1 MSRIRADRYTNREGT
16 GAPTFSDGVNVVGV
30 TSMSGNLAVTNG
42 TITGASEL
50 SISGISSSIVGV
62 TTVTDVFVYDTSKDS
77 DGGAWRKRTQNTSWY
92 NETLNTATRGSR
104 KEFPAVAVIVGEI
117 NKVTIY
123 DGDDPDLPMWMI
135 FNKPSNGYTDAIA
148 FGKNLRAIYQLNGK
162 LAVATSDGQALI
174 DFISEDCRTL
184 RANTQTNKNA
194 AMYGGIVNRNGNMV
208 PNTNAFDSAYNIG
221 DSSSCNDVVMTLL
234 PNAPIDDA
242 TGLPV
247 PTIAVATAGGVSVIK
262 DDGNVGNITFSSYVT
277 IGVSFDKNNGLWV
290 GYLEGTTAIGW
301 YYYTSFETTSS
312 LPATGPNCNSGWS
325 GSFNMIG
332 SSNFTGLGYN
342 YSDFTAGTVDRLHN
356 FNGFGIVGAPTKL
369 VNYISTTYNTGWV
382 PGDIKL
388 ATLSDTNATSQTG
401 GTVADR
407 SVNNNSVN
415 VVGTVTRTAVA
426 TGADLVAYSG
436 FSNSNYL
443 QQPVNSDM
451 QTGTGG
457 FSVTAWFKTTST
469 ATEYEG
475 LIYYNRPGSIGEGFQ
490 IMMNNSNKGLY
501 WYVYG
506 PTNDSAT
513 TNITGLNDGVWH
525 QIVATH
531 IDGSQQLFIDGVLK
545 NTQSIVTGSINDAQ
559 AQLHIGRWYGNAN
572 VSDYWWRGSVTLVRH
587 SASIPSA
594 EQVKKMYEDEKVL
607 FQENSQA
614 TLYGSSDSVT
624 ALGYDDTTNILHV
637 GTSDGR
643 SDFQGLR
650 RINNTTV
657 GITTAISASN
667 ELVAEQ

>member
-16 GAPTFSDGVNVVGV
+16 GAPTFSEGVNVVGV
-30 TSMSGNLAVTNG
+30 TSMSGDLAVTNG
-42 TITGASEL
+42 TITGPSQL
-50 SISGISSSIVGV
+50 TISGITSSISDTAV
-62 TTVTDVFVYDTSKDS
+62 DVFVYDTSKDS
-77 DGGAWRKRTQNTSWY
+77 DGGDWRKRTQNTSWY

-104 KEFPAVAVIVGEI
+104 KEFPAVAVIVAETGQ
-117 NKVTIY
+117 VTIY
-123 DGDDPDLPMWMI
+123 DGDDPDLPMWMVI
-135 FNKPSNGYTDAIA
+135 NHSGAGIRATTAKNGVLYWGCSNAS
-148 FGKNLRAIYQLNGK
+148 
-162 LAVATSDGQALI
+162 SDRTLY
-174 DFISEDCRTL
+174 FISDRYYRWWTDSTFTGYF
-184 RANTQTNKNA
+184 NQPIS
-194 AMYGGIVNRNGNMV
+194 GRNGTLTGGNGGTQFLVDGTTNDVAMTV
-208 PNTNAFDSAYNIG
+208 LPNT
-221 DSSSCNDVVMTLL
+221 
-234 PNAPIDDA
+234 PIDDA

-247 PTIAVATAGGVSVIK
+247 PTIAVATDGGVSVIQ
-262 DDGNVGNITFSSYVT
+262 DDGIVVQKTLTDAATDIARVEFTNDGFLLVNRKSYNYFV
-277 IGVSFDKNNGLWV
+277 I
-290 GYLEGTTAIGW
+290 TAIGGSESALHPSGFTHNIN
-301 YYYTSFETTSS
+301 YFRNDGTNFPGPLGPDGVIPGYGEQGLLKTTEGTDVAMADPYGLNFFNVTRGIASTSNMVAYSTS
-312 LPATGPNCNSGWS
+312 
-325 GSFNMIG
+325 
-332 SSNFTGLGYN
+332 
-342 YSDFTAGTVDRLHN
+342 D
-356 FNGFGIVGAPTKL
+356 
-369 VNYISTTYNTGWV
+369 YNTGYMQ
-382 PGDIKL
+382 GDIKL

-436 FSNSNYL
+436 FSNSDYL

-513 TNITGLNDGVWH
+513 TEITGLNDGVWH

-531 IDGSQQLFIDGVLK
+531 IDGRQQVFIDGVLK
-545 NTQSIVTGSINDAQ
+545 QANSVVTGSMNDAQ
-559 AQLHIGRWYGNAN
+559 AQLHIGRWYGNADI
-572 VSDYWWRGSVTLVRH
+572 SDYWWRGSIALVRH

-594 EQVKKMYEDEKVL
+594 EQIKKMYTDERHL
-607 FQENSQA
+607 FQENSKA
-614 TLYGSSDSVT
+614 TLYGSSDAVT